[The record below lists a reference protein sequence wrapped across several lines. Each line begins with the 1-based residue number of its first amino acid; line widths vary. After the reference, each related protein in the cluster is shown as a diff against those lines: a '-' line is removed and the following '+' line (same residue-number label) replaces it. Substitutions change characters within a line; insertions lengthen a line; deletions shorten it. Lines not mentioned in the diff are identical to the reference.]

1 MKQVAVITFKD
12 KIVYACEVRDVDSV
26 KYLELK
32 EEAKKNLDELLLV
45 YEELEKIVRN
55 QEDEIKEL
63 RHEIKVLKGEE

>member
-12 KIVYACEVRDVDSV
+12 KIVFACEVRDVDSV

-32 EEAKKNLDELLLV
+32 EQAKNNLDELLLV
-45 YEELEKIVRN
+45 YEELEKIVKN
-55 QEDEIKEL
+55 QQDEIEEL